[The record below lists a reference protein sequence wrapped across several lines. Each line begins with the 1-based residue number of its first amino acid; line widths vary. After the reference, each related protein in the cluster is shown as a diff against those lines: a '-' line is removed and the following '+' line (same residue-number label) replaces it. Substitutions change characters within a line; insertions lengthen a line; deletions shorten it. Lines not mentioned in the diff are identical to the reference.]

1 MTEGLLSKLDDS
13 YALRRL
19 EEMIAINSVVGQEG
33 ELAEYLRGELE
44 ALGLRCEVE
53 EVEPGRP
60 NVYARLEGEGP
71 GKRLNFNGHTDTIP
85 VVEGWET
92 DPFAPVVKD
101 GRLYGLGACDMK
113 GGIACILD
121 MMRAF
126 VESLYPFN
134 GELSFSGVI
143 DEEAYGEGAKAMLKT
158 DYGKVDA
165 IVLAEPYP
173 GDETKPIPLGIT
185 GKILYDI
192 HVKGRAAHGFRP
204 QLGINAIEEA
214 GEILANL
221 DKLEFKEHP
230 DFGKGNY
237 STLKIEGGYEI
248 YSVVVPA
255 RCRFEVNR
263 LLVPGETVET
273 AIEDMERLIGT
284 LELESDVEV
293 RTKPP
298 RYEAYVME
306 KDEDII
312 RVFDSVYKEVMDVEP
327 HYEYAYGITDA
338 NIFAGEGKIPCL
350 HLGPQ
355 RGGAHQKN
363 EHVLLDWLPL
373 VSKMYAL
380 ITARFLGG

>member
-1 MTEGLLSKLDDS
+1 MTEDLLSRLDDG

-71 GKRLNFNGHTDTIP
+71 GKSLNFNGHTDTVP

-92 DPFAPVVKD
+92 DPFTPVVKD

-113 GGIACILD
+113 GGIACTLD

-126 VESLYPFN
+126 VESEHPFK

-158 DYGKVDA
+158 DYGEVDA
-165 IVLAEPYP
+165 IILAEPYP

-185 GKILYDI
+185 GKILYDV

-214 GEILANL
+214 GKILANL

-230 DFGKGNY
+230 DFGTGSY

-255 RCRFEVNR
+255 RCHFEVNR

-273 AIEDMERLIGT
+273 AIEDLDRLIGT

-298 RYEAYVME
+298 KYEAYVME
-306 KDEDII
+306 KDEEII
-312 RVFDSVYKEVMDVEP
+312 RVFDSVYKEVIGVEP
-327 HYEYAYGITDA
+327 LYEYAYGITDA
-338 NIFAGEGKIPCL
+338 NIFAGEGSIPCL

-363 EHVLLDWLPL
+363 EYVLLEWLPP

-380 ITARFLGG
+380 IAARFLGG